1 MKNAIQFITCFLLL
15 SMPFTDSLA
24 QGAASLTDLLDEVAA
39 MGKEEAALN
48 KKREAKF
55 RSAASDQ
62 KQLLQSALSEVTKQ
76 ESLRDQYRKT
86 FDENEV
92 LLAELQEI
100 LDRRT
105 GDLGELFGVFRQTAD
120 DAETVVFSSLISL
133 EYPQRKDEIADLAA
147 STEVPTIDQM
157 RKLWEILIAETAQ
170 SGELTRFDGSI
181 VDPDGSAYESII
193 TRVGAFNVVSGN
205 KYLNYLSQDNVVVEL
220 ARQPPSY
227 VQSTASALSKA
238 GSGELVDFTVD
249 PSRGALLGLLVQSPS
264 LMERI
269 EQGGT
274 VGYAIIAVG
283 IIGLLIVLERF
294 LRLFRIKSRIN
305 RQLKNLDAVDLNN
318 PVGRILNV
326 YFENKHLDLETIS
339 RKLQEIVIKDM
350 AEIKKGLAVIKVLA
364 AVAPLMGL
372 LGTVVGMIGTF
383 QAITLFGTGD
393 PKLMAGGISQ
403 ALITTV
409 LGLCAA
415 IPLLLTHS
423 LLASRITQMGK
434 IISEQA
440 AGLMAKKA
448 EADAKGAA

>member
-1 MKNAIQFITCFLLL
+1 MKYFSRLLIICFVAFPLTEV
-15 SMPFTDSLA
+15 SA
-24 QGAASLTDLLDEVAA
+24 QGAASLTELLDKVTAIS
-39 MGKEEAALN
+39 KEEAALN
-48 KKREAKF
+48 KQRETKF
-55 RSAASDQ
+55 RTAAGEQ
-62 KQLLQSALSEVTKQ
+62 KVLMDNALAEVAKQ
-76 ESLRDQYRKT
+76 EALRDEYRKT
-86 FDENEV
+86 FDENEI
-92 LLAELQEI
+92 LLAELQET

-120 DAETVVFSSLISL
+120 DTETVVYSSLTTL
-133 EYPQRKDEIADLAA
+133 EYPKRKDEIAELAA

-170 SGELTRFDGSI
+170 SGELTRFNGSI
-181 VDPDGSAYESII
+181 VDPDGTAYESTI
-193 TRVGAFNVVSGN
+193 TRVGAFNVVSGS
-205 KYLNYLSQDNVVVEL
+205 KYLNYLSQDDVVVEL

-227 VQSTASALSKA
+227 VQATAGSLSKA
-238 GSGELVDFTVD
+238 GPGELVDFTVD

-274 VGYAIIAVG
+274 VGYAIIIVG
-283 IIGLLIVLERF
+283 IVGLLIVLERF
-294 LRLFRIKSRIN
+294 LRLFRIKTRMN
-305 RQLKNLDAVDLNN
+305 KQLKDLDTVDMNN

-326 YFENKHLDLETIS
+326 YYENKHLDLETIS

-350 AEIKKGLAVIKVLA
+350 AEIKKGLAVVKVLA

-423 LLASRITQMGK
+423 LLSSRITQMGK
-434 IISEQA
+434 IISERA